1 MHKKKIE
8 GLKGKGYGL
17 IEISLIKH
25 FTAFCKGKKGEMKKM
40 NNYKTED
47 IRNLCILGHNG
58 SGKTSLAEAML
69 FASGAL
75 NRVGKVTDGN
85 TVSDFD
91 PEEIKRGISIYSS
104 VLPVEWK
111 TKKINVIDAPGFF
124 DFEGEARQAVRVAGS
139 AVITVSARSG
149 VKTGTTFG
157 WEYAEE
163 RKIPK
168 IIFITKMDDEKA
180 DYKKVIDDL
189 KAHFGASIAPFYV
202 PMVKD
207 GKFEGYVN
215 VIKMEARKFED
226 GKIIDMPVPDDMLEV
241 ALPARQMILESIAET
256 DEVLMDKYFAGEEFT
271 EDEIKTALKK
281 GIASLDI
288 TPVLCGSAMIAASVR
303 KLLDA
308 INDFLP
314 APIETAIEIAKF
326 KDSDETVEVHYRTE
340 KPLSALV
347 FKTIADPFIGR
358 LSFVKVFS
366 GVLKADT
373 SVYNSSTDQ
382 TEKIGK
388 ILYVCGK
395 TQTETKE
402 LTAGDI
408 GVIPKLLYTRT
419 GDTLCDPARKILLDT
434 ISFPKPM
441 LKMAISPKEK
451 GDEEKISQGIAKIM
465 EEDKTI
471 GYTLNT
477 ETKQTVISGMGE
489 THLSVV
495 VNKLLEKFKVGVTL
509 EEAKTPYREAIKKKA
524 TAEGKHK
531 KQSGGHGQYG
541 HVKIEFE
548 PFECDEMIFE
558 EKVFGGS
565 VPKNYFPAVEKGL
578 RDCCL
583 TGVLAGYP
591 VVNLKAT
598 LLDGSYHPVDS
609 SEMAFKMAASLAFK
623 QGLTDAN
630 PVLLEPVDAVEV
642 TIPEVYMGDVIGDIN
657 KRRGR
662 IMGMLPLGKGMQKV
676 VAEVPTGEMKT
687 YATDLRS
694 MTRATGKFTQDFVRY
709 EEMPFE
715 IAKVVIDEANK

>member
-1 MHKKKIE
+1 
-8 GLKGKGYGL
+8 
-17 IEISLIKH
+17 
-25 FTAFCKGKKGEMKKM
+25 
-40 NNYKTED
+40 
-47 IRNLCILGHNG
+47 
-58 SGKTSLAEAML
+58 
-69 FASGAL
+69 
-75 NRVGKVTDGN
+75 
-85 TVSDFD
+85 
-91 PEEIKRGISIYSS
+91 
-104 VLPVEWK
+104 
-111 TKKINVIDAPGFF
+111 
-124 DFEGEARQAVRVAGS
+124 
-139 AVITVSARSG
+139 
-149 VKTGTTFG
+149 
-157 WEYAEE
+157 
-163 RKIPK
+163 
-168 IIFITKMDDEKA
+168 
-180 DYKKVIDDL
+180 
-189 KAHFGASIAPFYV
+189 
-202 PMVKD
+202 
-207 GKFEGYVN
+207 
-215 VIKMEARKFED
+215 
-226 GKIIDMPVPDDMLEV
+226 
-241 ALPARQMILESIAET
+241 
-256 DEVLMDKYFAGEEFT
+256 
-271 EDEIKTALKK
+271 
-281 GIASLDI
+281 
-288 TPVLCGSAMIAASVR
+288 
-303 KLLDA
+303 
-308 INDFLP
+308 
-314 APIETAIEIAKF
+314 
-326 KDSDETVEVHYRTE
+326 
-340 KPLSALV
+340 
-347 FKTIADPFIGR
+347 
-358 LSFVKVFS
+358 
-366 GVLKADT
+366 
-373 SVYNSSTDQ
+373 
-382 TEKIGK
+382 
-388 ILYVCGK
+388 
-395 TQTETKE
+395 
-402 LTAGDI
+402 
-408 GVIPKLLYTRT
+408 
-419 GDTLCDPARKILLDT
+419 
-434 ISFPKPM
+434 M

-715 IAKVVIDEANK
+715 IAKVVIDQANK